1 MYMLLI
7 YFTKYSHKKI
17 PPPSSPHV
25 YALLHSHAEG
35 SEQGQDCV
43 SKLQPAEDEASSGDH
58 GGGAGP

>member
-1 MYMLLI
+1 MLLI
-7 YFTKYSHKKI
+7 YFSQKNSSKKI
-17 PPPSSPHV
+17 PPPSPPHV

-43 SKLQPAEDEASSGDH
+43 SELQPAEDEASSGDH